1 MAESGLEHTPPLNLW
16 LLLILRSPSMQLF
29 MHKRN
34 RSSLDS
40 THLPINRWRDSLE
53 NFRPKGLN
61 YCHSLAW
68 PTPFPVLWR
77 KSGVKWKSECPNEP
91 SAWENWGELSSLTLW
106 VAYRPRKNKKLIEE
120 TFQILSHCFLLCR
133 CPLFLRL
140 FSRMKNV
147 AMSRQ
152 GSQTRTLR
160 SSVRGR
166 DCDRSIS
173 AIGGLDRRRSGCGQG
188 VESLSGHWEEA
199 QWG

>member
-1 MAESGLEHTPPLNLW
+1 
-16 LLLILRSPSMQLF
+16 MQLF

-40 THLPINRWRDSLE
+40 IHLPINRWRDSLE
-53 NFRPKGLN
+53 NFWPKGLN

-68 PTPFPVLWR
+68 PTPFPVFWR
-77 KSGVKWKSECPNEP
+77 KSGVKWKSECPDKP
-91 SAWENWGELSSLTLW
+91 FTWENWREVDSLS
-106 VAYRPRKNKKLIEE
+106 YRTRKNKKLIEDS
-120 TFQILSHCFLLCR
+120 FQILSHCFLLCW

-147 AMSRQ
+147 VMSRQ

-160 SSVRGR
+160 SSVWGC

-173 AIGGLDRRRSGCGQG
+173 TIGGRDWRRTGCGQG
-188 VESLSGHWEEA
+188 AESLSGH
-199 QWG
+199 